1 MKHSDKV
8 GHLAQQSRTLAPWQ
22 LPPGVSRS
30 LWEYAHDPAIAR
42 EDATHLAGSSLIAL
56 DERLIHEWFAAP
68 GPLVDLGCGTGR
80 LLVAFAERG
89 FPVLG
94 VDLAPESL
102 RVAQEAARAK
112 GVEVGLL
119 RANLCE
125 LDGLPDGDFDYAL
138 LMFGTLGMVSGP
150 ANRLRV
156 LQQARRLL
164 KPGGQLALH
173 AHNVWHHLFHPAS
186 RPWLIGD
193 RLKALLGNPTA
204 GDTERDYRGIP
215 GMFHHAFS
223 QRELR
228 HLLDAAGFKIEEQIP
243 LATGSGGELFHPRW
257 LKAFRSHGWFV
268 RARRG

>member
-1 MKHSDKV
+1 M
-8 GHLAQQSRTLAPWQ
+8 
-22 LPPGVSRS
+22 PPGVSRS

-56 DERLIHEWFAAP
+56 DERLVHEWFAAP
-68 GPLVDLGCGTGR
+68 GPLVDLGCGPGR

-102 RVAQEAARAK
+102 RVAQESAQTK
-112 GVEVGLL
+112 GLEVGLV

-125 LDGLPDGDFDYAL
+125 LDCLPDGEFDYAL

-150 ANRLRV
+150 ANRLKV
-156 LQQARRLL
+156 LQHARRLL
-164 KPGGQLALH
+164 KSGGQLALH

-193 RLKALLGNPTA
+193 RLKALFGSSTA

-223 QRELR
+223 PQELR
-228 HLLDAAGFKIEEQIP
+228 RLLHTAGFRIEGQLP
-243 LATGSGGELFHPRW
+243 LATANNGELFHPRW
-257 LKAFRSHGWFV
+257 LTGLRSHGWLI
-268 RARRG
+268 RARRD